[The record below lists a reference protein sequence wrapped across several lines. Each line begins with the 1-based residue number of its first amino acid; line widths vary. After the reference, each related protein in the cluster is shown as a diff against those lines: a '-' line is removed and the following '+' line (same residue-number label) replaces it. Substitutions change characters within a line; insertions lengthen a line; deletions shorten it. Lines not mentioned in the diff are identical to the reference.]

1 MRGEIFASMGIL
13 SASRY
18 GSFFCIAAL
27 LNGCGGSTIPAAAP
41 ASTDVLARRVIPD
54 GRPSWMS
61 PDAKKIPLLYVSD
74 LGTGDVYIYAYRTG
88 VLKGTLTGF
97 NRPWGLCTDGVGNV
111 YVTDNA
117 AARIRKYAHGGTKP
131 IAVLKDPGETPGGC
145 AVDPTTG
152 DLAIANVS
160 TLASDPGNVVIFG
173 KGRGRRTFKAPGI
186 SYYEYCGYDNAGNL
200 FVDGQKNGALC
211 LRGALRGQPCVYG
224 HRAQRRNSFRRQRS
238 VGWRARRRR
247 RLRGGGNRRIRHRPE
262 RCNRGRVDAARRRE
276 FRRSVRNRRCEG
288 RLARCK
294 RCGRSLLE
302 LSGRWFAD
310 VGDKWFENAVGRYG
324 ELAALSERT
333 SAPSSGSER
342 SCCSTTR
349 LGAGPFRRGY
359 PRGRRRRRC
368 RS

>member
-1 MRGEIFASMGIL
+1 
-13 SASRY
+13 
-18 GSFFCIAAL
+18 
-27 LNGCGGSTIPAAAP
+27 
-41 ASTDVLARRVIPD
+41 
-54 GRPSWMS
+54 MS

-200 FVDGQKNGALC
+200 FVDGQKNGAF
-211 LRGALRGQPCVYG
+211 AF
-224 HRAQRRNSFRRQRS
+224 A
-238 VGWRARRRR
+238 
-247 RLRGGGNRRIRHRPE
+247 
-262 RCNRGRVDAARRRE
+262 
-276 FRRSVRNRRCEG
+276 
-288 RLARCK
+288 
-294 RCGRSLLE
+294 E
-302 LSGRWFAD
+302 LSAGSHAFTDIELNAGIRFGGSVQWDGAHVAVGDYVAEEIDEFDIGPSGATEVGLTPLGGASFAVQFAIDGAKVVSPDANGAD
-310 VGDKWFENAVGRYG
+310 VPFWNYPAGG
-324 ELAALSERT
+324 SPT
-333 SAPSSGSER
+333 SAINGLKTPWGVTVSS
-342 SCCSTTR
+342 
-349 LGAGPFRRGY
+349 
-359 PRGRRRRRC
+359 PR
-368 RS
+368 